1 MNRGKQ
7 LVKNTII
14 LAFGSILPKLLAI
27 ISLPIVTGNLTKLEY
42 GIYDL
47 IGVIE
52 SLILPC
58 ITLQIPLAAF
68 RYLVDYRNKE
78 LEISMIISSTF
89 FFSVIV
95 SIPSFL
101 AGMLFLKEYD
111 DYKILICLIVF
122 LYLFVNVFQQ
132 FVRGLNDNKCYS
144 KSTIL
149 YSCINVIF
157 LVLLVKK
164 LELGLYGALLS
175 ILISYLVQI
184 TFLLLEGKIYRY
196 VLIKNVSFS
205 KIREMIKY
213 STPLVP
219 NSISIWLMNL
229 SDRIILSLFCGLEV
243 SAVYAIANKIP
254 SLFNVAQS
262 TFTMAWQEN
271 ASMVSSDNDVSD
283 YYKEVFDTS
292 LRLMIGIMAI
302 LISTSPFLFRILI
315 KGTYEAAYNQ
325 IPILLVASFFAG
337 VSAFMGGIYV
347 ACKKTKK
354 IGISTMIS
362 AFINVL
368 INLLLVKHIGIYAA
382 SISTLV
388 SYVILVIYRMI
399 DISNSLFIKFEWLV
413 YIQYVTVLILMC
425 LVSFIN
431 HKGLDVLN
439 ILFAFSYAVILNKK
453 IVLRMFQSLIFNV
466 RK

>member
-1 MNRGKQ
+1 VNRGKQ

>member
-1 MNRGKQ
+1 VNRGKQ

-122 LYLFVNVFQQ
+122 WYLFVNVFQQ